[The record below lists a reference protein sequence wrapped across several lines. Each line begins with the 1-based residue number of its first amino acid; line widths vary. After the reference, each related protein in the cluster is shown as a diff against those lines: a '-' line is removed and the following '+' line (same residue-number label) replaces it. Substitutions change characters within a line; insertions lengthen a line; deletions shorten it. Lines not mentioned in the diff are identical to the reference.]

1 MRRARACFAGI
12 TPLIETRILV
22 IGGGIVGVSAALHL
36 ARRSAK
42 VVLLEKG
49 MVGAQASG
57 VNFGGLRTNG
67 REAAEIPL
75 SLRAR
80 TFWGQIREH
89 VGHDCEVEFTGHI
102 EVTAEEKKMAEIERW
117 AWMAREHGLEPELL
131 TSRQIG
137 EDYPWLSARLIG
149 GCRIPTDGSANP
161 RLAAPFIA
169 MAARRAGADIREHV
183 GATEVTHDGR
193 AFKVS
198 TSAGEEFLAPILI
211 NAAGAWGGKLAE
223 TLGDRVPWL
232 TLAPQMVVSEPL
244 PYRIRGIVDCDVG
257 GRYLYIRQTARGN
270 VLFGRGPGRVD
281 LEAERAFVIPQ
292 NGFNASRIAL
302 DLVEDLKHYYIIRTW
317 SGVEGKMPDSLP
329 VLDFSP
335 RVRGLIHAF
344 GFSGHGFQLGPGAG
358 AVLAEL
364 ALDGRTDTSIEGF
377 RISRFTTGPH
387 TASAG
392 VSHPSP

>member
-1 MRRARACFAGI
+1 M
-12 TPLIETRILV
+12 
-22 IGGGIVGVSAALHL
+22 
-36 ARRSAK
+36 
-42 VVLLEKG
+42 
-49 MVGAQASG
+49 
-57 VNFGGLRTNG
+57 
-67 REAAEIPL
+67 
-75 SLRAR
+75 
-80 TFWGQIREH
+80 
-89 VGHDCEVEFTGHI
+89 EFTGHI

-270 VLFGRGPGRVD
+270 VLFGRGPGRGGPRGRALRDSPKWVQCIENRAGSRRGS
-281 LEAERAFVIPQ
+281 EALLHHPHLVGRGGQDARTFSQCLISVRAC
-292 NGFNASRIAL
+292 
-302 DLVEDLKHYYIIRTW
+302 
-317 SGVEGKMPDSLP
+317 EGSSMRS
-329 VLDFSP
+329 
-335 RVRGLIHAF
+335 
-344 GFSGHGFQLGPGAG
+344 
-358 AVLAEL
+358 
-364 ALDGRTDTSIEGF
+364 GF
-377 RISRFTTGPH
+377 RVMASSWALVQGQYWRSWHWTVARIVRLRVSGSHDLQRVHIRHPPGFPTCPLKPGRATCDKAALKTSREERDSWRQLQQRTN
-387 TASAG
+387 
-392 VSHPSP
+392 